1 MQGMQD
7 MAEQGKRLP
16 REERR
21 AIIRLRLGGFSIRE
35 TARQR
40 DCHMTTVHRYAPDA
54 LLDRFRAMF
63 FIRS

>member
-1 MQGMQD
+1 

-21 AIIRLRLGGFSIRE
+21 AIIRLRLGGFSVRE

-40 DCHMTTVHRYAPDA
+40 DCQPMTVQKYAPDA
-54 LLDRFRAMF
+54 LVDRFRAMF
-63 FIRS
+63 FKSS